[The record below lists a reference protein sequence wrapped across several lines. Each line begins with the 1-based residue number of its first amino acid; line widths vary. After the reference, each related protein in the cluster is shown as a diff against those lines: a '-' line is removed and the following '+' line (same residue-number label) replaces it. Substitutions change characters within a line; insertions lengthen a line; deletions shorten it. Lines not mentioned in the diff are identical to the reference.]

1 MNTSDV
7 RVIFM
12 GSPAFAVPSLQ
23 ALAGAGY
30 PIVGVVTQP
39 DKPAG
44 RGSHLQPP
52 AVKVAAEQLGL
63 HILQPK
69 GLRRPEIQELLRM
82 LQPDVIVVA
91 AYGKIL
97 PEEVLEIP
105 RRGCLNVH
113 ASLLPRWRGASPVNA
128 AILGGDDETGVS
140 IMEMVMELDAG
151 PVISQRVTPIA
162 PNETTG
168 SLEPRLAELGAR
180 ELVESLPPWYAGR
193 LHARPQDER
202 EATHCRLI
210 SKIDGHVKASMTAS
224 QAERAVRAY
233 DPWPGAYILYR
244 GERLGIWESRV
255 VDLSGPLPTGSL
267 IIEGRIP
274 VLVLAHDRDGRPT
287 GLALE
292 LLQRPGGRRLTGS
305 EFLNGERG
313 QLAPEAGLA

>member
-7 RVIFM
+7 RLVFM
-12 GSPAFAVPSLQ
+12 GSPAFAVPSLR

-44 RGSHLQPP
+44 RGSRLQPP
-52 AVKVAAEQLGL
+52 DVKIAAQELGL

-113 ASLLPRWRGASPVNA
+113 ASLLPRWRGASPINA
-128 AILGGDDETGVS
+128 AILAGDTETGVS

-162 PNETTG
+162 AHETAG
-168 SLEPRLAELGAR
+168 SLEPRLAELGAH
-180 ELVESLPPWYAGR
+180 ELVEALPPWYAGR

-202 EATHCRLI
+202 EVTHCTLI
-210 SKIDGHVKASMTAS
+210 AKSDGHLKASMTAV

-233 DPWPGAYILYR
+233 SPWPGAYIHYR
-244 GERLGIWESRV
+244 GERLGIWEARA
-255 VDLSGPLPTGSL
+255 VDVAGPLPAAEL
-267 IIEGRIP
+267 VIEGRTP
-274 VLVLAHDRDGRPT
+274 VLVLAPDAAGGPR
-287 GLALE
+287 GLALD
-292 LLQRPGGRRLTGS
+292 LVQRPGGRRLTGS

-313 QLAPEAGLA
+313 QLAEAGLA